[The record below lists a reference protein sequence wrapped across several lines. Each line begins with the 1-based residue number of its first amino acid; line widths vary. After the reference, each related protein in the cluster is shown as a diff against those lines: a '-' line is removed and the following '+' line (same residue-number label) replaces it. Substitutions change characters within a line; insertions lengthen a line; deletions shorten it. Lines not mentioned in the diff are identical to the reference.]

1 MMAFVHVEL
10 SSLLAIADYL
20 GIVNIRKMGS
30 SQKYILFITAA
41 FTGEAFIATFVL
53 IVTPLLCQAA

>member
-30 SQKYILFITAA
+30 SQKYILFFTAA